1 MKYIDALKKYNEG
14 KDRWC
19 SPKKGSV
26 DYLRIRSMMKQD
38 TKTSSHSFRSKSS
51 PVNAPRSCD
60 YEIVEDNPE
69 IYLIN
74 AVGDGDCFI
83 NAIFDYCLYTGKLE
97 AIYNRLMR
105 VELLIMSI
113 AKYEDGVK
121 KTKALFK
128 GFSIKKHV
136 SNATDTISSL
146 TKINAKDVP
155 SEYRKLS
162 KRLTYFTHQK
172 KSSGSVAYDKERKA
186 FSKTMKYIQVL
197 YIYTYGNKVFLNR
210 LMRYMEIA
218 IYAKSIE
225 ALDWDASL
233 INYVK
238 NKYYHKKTGNLKATI
253 DIHKLLD
260 EYMRIYAE
268 TNGYFTGDDQIFI
281 FRKILF
287 KRMKGIPQFWLNYE
301 TIQSVSN
308 LTKIIKFRKMSGTD
322 ATNKFVE
329 KDGNAYNYISL
340 LRDGEHYLLFV
351 AKSSVSNVKNKK
363 QKGGWDKED
372 ADFVKYYEET
382 LGKDMQNLGL
392 FEKKILKDLL
402 LNINDVYKQEF
413 KKIEYALT
421 YIRGLDNDDSRLIDD
436 YNYDFPKFSIVPK
449 GTIFYRRQKT
459 ETKPNRQVWLDY
471 TGTMSSIPF
480 SFLQETNEKYTVE
493 HLNRTK
499 EHFGNFL
506 MKFKV
511 KKDLLILHFPSYA
524 TSYLESWVKY
534 MCVVSENKMCVD
546 GYTLDFLKFN
556 PNEIYKDLNI
566 VEGVRELCILNAENV
581 SLVSVKPKNKHT
593 NKNKTGKLINQRRR

>member
-51 PVNAPRSCD
+51 PVNAPRSGD

-105 VELLIMSI
+105 IELLIMSI

-146 TKINAKDVP
+146 TKINAKDMP

-172 KSSGSVAYDKERKA
+172 KSSVGSVAYDKERKA
-186 FSKTMKYIQVL
+186 FSKSMKYIQVL

-225 ALDWDASL
+225 VLDWDASL

-238 NKYYHKKTGNLKATI
+238 NKYYHKKTGDLKATI

-301 TIQSVSN
+301 TIQSVST
-308 LTKIIKFRKMSGTD
+308 LTKIIKFRKMSGTTGTVD

-363 QKGGWDKED
+363 QKGGWDD
-372 ADFVKYYEET
+372 NGADFIKYYGET
-382 LGKDMQNLGL
+382 IGRDMQKL
-392 FEKKILKDLL
+392 
-402 LNINDVYKQEF
+402 
-413 KKIEYALT
+413 
-421 YIRGLDNDDSRLIDD
+421 RL
-436 YNYDFPKFSIVPK
+436 V
-449 GTIFYRRQKT
+449 
-459 ETKPNRQVWLDY
+459 
-471 TGTMSSIPF
+471 
-480 SFLQETNEKYTVE
+480 
-493 HLNRTK
+493 
-499 EHFGNFL
+499 
-506 MKFKV
+506 
-511 KKDLLILHFPSYA
+511 
-524 TSYLESWVKY
+524 
-534 MCVVSENKMCVD
+534 
-546 GYTLDFLKFN
+546 
-556 PNEIYKDLNI
+556 
-566 VEGVRELCILNAENV
+566 
-581 SLVSVKPKNKHT
+581 
-593 NKNKTGKLINQRRR
+593 

>member
-38 TKTSSHSFRSKSS
+38 IKTSSHSFRSKSS
-51 PVNAPRSCD
+51 PVNAPRSGD

-105 VELLIMSI
+105 IELLIMSI

-121 KTKALFK
+121 KAKALFK
-128 GFSIKKHV
+128 DFSIKKHV

-172 KSSGSVAYDKERKA
+172 KRSGNGVSVGSVAYDKERKA
-186 FSKTMKYIQVL
+186 FSKSMKYIQVL

-238 NKYYHKKTGNLKATI
+238 NKYYHKKTGDLKATI

-268 TNGYFTGDDQIFI
+268 TNGYYTCDDQIFI

-301 TIQSVSN
+301 TIQSVST
-308 LTKIIKFRKMSGTD
+308 LTKIIKFRKMSGTTGTVD
-322 ATNKFVE
+322 DTNKFVE

-340 LRDGEHYLLFV
+340 LRDGKHYLLFV

-363 QKGGWDKED
+363 QKGGWDKKD
-372 ADFVKYYEET
+372 RDFIEYNNT
-382 LGKDMQNLGL
+382 LRRDMPYLDW
-392 FEKKILKDLL
+392 FESKILKELL
-402 LNINDVYKQEF
+402 LNINTVYDQKL
-413 KKIEYALT
+413 KKIDDTLP
-421 YIRGLDNDDSRLIDD
+421 YIRGLDSNDSRLID
-436 YNYDFPKFSIVPK
+436 NYDYDLPKFSIVPN
-449 GTIFYRRQKT
+449 GTVFYRRQKT
-459 ETKPNRQVWLDY
+459 ATFNSVKKPIWLDY

-480 SFLQETNEKYTVE
+480 SFLKETNEKYTVG
-493 HLNRTK
+493 HLDKTK
-499 EHFGNFL
+499 EKFGNLL
-506 MKFKV
+506 MKFETKI
-511 KKDLLILHFPSYA
+511 DLLILHFPSYA
-524 TSYLESWVKY
+524 TSYLENWVKH
-534 MCVVSENKMCVD
+534 MCINSENNMCVD

-556 PNEIYKDLNI
+556 PNKIYKELNI
-566 VEGVRELCILNAENV
+566 VEGVRELCILNAQNV
-581 SLVSVKPKNKHT
+581 SLVSVSNE
-593 NKNKTGKLINQRRR
+593 